1 MGFSGF
7 ALRLALRL
15 TALLLA
21 VALTA
26 ALAIA
31 SAYPTAAFLTLL
43 LCILLTFELIRFVSR
58 TNQELARFFDAAR
71 YADYGQRFELG
82 ELGSGFRELGET
94 FTEILNRFSASRGEQ
109 EANGRRLK
117 ALLEHVPVPL
127 ISLYSDGRVQL
138 WNNAAR
144 RFFAAHKVARLE
156 DLANWGDALPER
168 LTSLEPG
175 ERALVPIQL
184 DGMAQTITLSASAI
198 VTSGTTEKLA
208 SLQNIQTEL
217 DGMQL
222 AAWEDLVRVL
232 THEIMN
238 SLTPVSSLAR
248 TAADLVTDVR
258 NRLADEPALVRE
270 LDDVQD
276 AVATLARRAD
286 GLTAFVGGYRQL
298 LGVPQPERSRFEVA
312 ELFDD
317 VARITGSDWADVALT
332 KSVTPTGLEIVADRR
347 MLEQVLI
354 NLLQNA
360 RQAMAQNGGTQL
372 TLTARL
378 NARGRVSMEICDEG
392 PGISEA
398 VAARMFVPFYT
409 TRKEGTG
416 VGLALSRQIVNAH
429 GGNISHSTPPSGGAC
444 FTIVI

>member
-21 VALTA
+21 VAATA
-26 ALAIA
+26 GLAIA
-31 SAYPTAAFLTLL
+31 GTYPTAALLTLAL
-43 LCILLTFELIRFVSR
+43 STMLTLELIRFVSR

-82 ELGSGFRELGET
+82 ELGSGFRELGEV
-94 FTEILNRFSASRGEQ
+94 FTEILDRFRTSRSEQ
-109 EANGRRLK
+109 EASARRLK

-144 RFFAAHKVARLE
+144 RLFTARNVTRLDDLAHWGETLPARL
-156 DLANWGDALPER
+156 AG
-168 LTSLEPG
+168 LEPG
-175 ERALVPIQL
+175 ERALAPLRL
-184 DGMAQTITLSASAI
+184 DGMEQTITLAASAI
-198 VTSGTTEKLA
+198 VTSGTTEKLV

-248 TAADLVTDVR
+248 TASDLVADVR
-258 NRLADEPALVRE
+258 HNLTDEGALTRA

-276 AVATLARRAD
+276 AVETLARRAD
-286 GLTAFVGGYRQL
+286 GLTTFVGGYRQL
-298 LGVPQPERSRFEVA
+298 LGVPQPERSRFRVA
-312 ELFDD
+312 ELFED
-317 VARITGSDWADVALT
+317 VVRIAGSDWDNVALET
-332 KSVTPTGLEIVADRR
+332 TVTPAGLELLADRR

-360 RQAMAQNGGTQL
+360 RQAMAQNGGRNL
-372 TLTARL
+372 NLTAQL
-378 NARGRVSMEICDEG
+378 NARGRVAMEVSDDG

-398 VAARMFVPFYT
+398 VAARIFVPFFT
-409 TRKEGTG
+409 TRKDGTG

-429 GGNISHSTPPSGGAC
+429 GGSISHGASSAGGAC

>member
-21 VALTA
+21 IAVTA
-26 ALAIA
+26 GLAIA
-31 SAYPTAAFLTLL
+31 GTYPTAAVITLVSS
-43 LCILLTFELIRFVSR
+43 ILLTLELIRFVSR

-82 ELGSGFRELGET
+82 ELGSGFRELGEA
-94 FTEILNRFSASRGEQ
+94 FTEILDRFSSSRSEQ

-156 DLANWGDALPER
+156 DLGNWGEALPER
-168 LTSLEPG
+168 LQALEPG
-175 ERALVPIQL
+175 ERALVPIHL
-184 DGMAQTITLSASAI
+184 DGMEQTITLSASAI

-248 TAADLVTDVR
+248 TASDLVTDVR
-258 NRLADEPALVRE
+258 DRLADEPALVQE

-286 GLTAFVGGYRQL
+286 GLTTFVGGYRQL

-317 VARITGSDWADVALT
+317 VARMTGSAWQEATLTTSVA
-332 KSVTPTGLEIVADRR
+332 PAGLELSADRR

-372 TLTARL
+372 ALSARL
-378 NARGRVSMEICDEG
+378 NARGRVAIEVCDDG

-429 GGNISHSTPPSGGAC
+429 GGNISHSTPLAGGAC